1 MLKSGHNAKQ
11 NQNFRTGMKKHKNT
25 DSGLVQQLSLSVPT
39 AREDLAPQV
48 QAGCGRGEHDQVLLL
63 QAKAAHA
70 RGWVVVARPG
80 EDLPVDVVGVVLVLQ
95 LPHMCRE
102 SGARLVAV
110 PTVALML
117 PDPVP
122 DCDVREPS
130 VGLLLPGGEV
140 GDLGPI
146 DHPLGHAVARHW
158 ALLAPRCPLHP
169 PLNGSFSFLTLLL
182 CWHSCCAMLGMVE

>member
-11 NQNFRTGMKKHKNT
+11 KQNFRTGMKKHKNT

-95 LPHMCRE
+95 LPHMRRE
-102 SGARLVAV
+102 SGAVPAIALVLPSAQCAV
-110 PTVALML
+110 CPLGCPCIHKKMVLFL
-117 PDPVP
+117 
-122 DCDVREPS
+122 EFW
-130 VGLLLPGGEV
+130 
-140 GDLGPI
+140 LGPFI
-146 DHPLGHAVARHW
+146 KVVL
-158 ALLAPRCPLHP
+158 
-169 PLNGSFSFLTLLL
+169 
-182 CWHSCCAMLGMVE
+182 

>member
-11 NQNFRTGMKKHKNT
+11 KQNFRTGMKKHKNT

-95 LPHMCRE
+95 LPHMRRE

-110 PTVALML
+110 PAVALVL
-117 PDPVP
+117 PNPVS
-122 DCDVREPS
+122 DRAVREPS

-140 GDLGPI
+140 GDLSPV

-158 ALLAPRCPLHP
+158 ALLASSVR
-169 PLNGSFSFLTLLL
+169 T
-182 CWHSCCAMLGMVE
+182 

>member
-1 MLKSGHNAKQ
+1 M
-11 NQNFRTGMKKHKNT
+11 
-25 DSGLVQQLSLSVPT
+25 PT

-95 LPHMCRE
+95 LPHVRRE

-110 PTVALML
+110 PAVALVL
-117 PDPVP
+117 PNPVS
-122 DCDVREPS
+122 DRAVREPS
-130 VGLLLPGGEV
+130 VGLLCGDGQGRGG
-140 GDLGPI
+140 
-146 DHPLGHAVARHW
+146 
-158 ALLAPRCPLHP
+158 
-169 PLNGSFSFLTLLL
+169 LLL
-182 CWHSCCAMLGMVE
+182 SGRHLFLVYYA